1 MSPKETK
8 QLYPLMNVDD
18 MYGSL
23 YSPGDGT
30 LDPASWV
37 AALSRAAVQH
47 GAKIVENCPVINIE
61 TSTDDMGSECIK
73 EVVTPAGTIKTNCIV
88 NCGGVWAPNIARFC
102 GVTVPLIAMYHAYV
116 VTERI
121 EGIQNMPNV
130 RDHDA
135 SVYLRLQGDGLSVG
149 GYEPNPI
156 FWDEVGFLFAFVTLV
171 LVWRSLLQTGF
182 LLQGRVL
189 MFCHRAVINSP
200 QISWRRPPMNR
211 EWMAHKN
218 KGIINE

>member
-1 MSPKETK
+1 
-8 QLYPLMNVDD
+8 MNVSD

-37 AALSRAAVQH
+37 SALSRAATQR
-47 GAKIVENCPVINIE
+47 GAKILENCPVTGIA
-61 TSTDDMGSECIK
+61 TGVDDRGSRCIK
-73 EVVTPAGTIKTNCIV
+73 GVETPFGTIKTDYIV
-88 NCGGVWAPNIARFC
+88 NCGGVWAPNIGRLC
-102 GVTVPLIAMYHAYV
+102 DVEVPLVAMYHAYV

-121 EGIQNMPNV
+121 DGIQNMPNV

-156 FWDEVGFLFAFVTLV
+156 FWEKVNSCLVSSFA
-171 LVWRSLLQTGF
+171 SLRF
-182 LLQGRVL
+182 
-189 MFCHRAVINSP
+189 
-200 QISWRRPPMNR
+200 
-211 EWMAHKN
+211 
-218 KGIINE
+218 